1 MRVIDQDKAKKG
13 LAYFFYSGN
22 INLMEIRIGTISN
35 FYKRIG
41 VAVVELS
48 EPLKV
53 GDSIHISGHHTD
65 LTQRVDSMQIEH
77 QTVQMAEQ
85 GQSVGLKV
93 DGEVREHDLVYKI
106 IEED

>member
-1 MRVIDQDKAKKG
+1 MGEGKKG

-22 INLMEIRIGTISN
+22 INSMEVKIGVISN

-53 GDSIHISGHHTD
+53 GDLIHISGHHTD
-65 LTQRVDSMQIEH
+65 LTQRVKSMQVEH
-77 QTVQMAEQ
+77 QNVQIVEQ
-85 GQSVGLKV
+85 GHSIGLKV
-93 DGEVREHDLVYKI
+93 EGEVREHDLVYKV